1 MKKEIAMKRGSLFPS
16 AWFALTALIWT
27 FISPAPA
34 VAETAAW
41 KVATVHGINRFAIES
56 DGTALRYQPQ
66 PTAEASLWYWH
77 ENNGYP
83 ANILATHPTATG
95 PANHPD
101 GKTADP
107 VRAGCRTFAVTDVAV
122 GQKLNAL
129 KLVFDYQ
136 TALGYTTINF
146 FITDGAGN
154 FAIFAPTSQ
163 GLAAVAQT
171 EVLDETWSRMTLDL
185 TRSDISDDA
194 QCAIYEN
201 NVPPAGDP
209 FASKRWGDIK
219 NMTIAGMYDYQ
230 RSPTGGWG
238 AWGTMFSAINRVGVS
253 ALSNGYGLALIWGD
267 TVGGA
272 VYPFQER
279 VIRNVTVT
287 FGGTDYVASFES
299 AQIPSRWVNPAYNSS
314 TPGWG
319 VTAFATIQSAI
330 NAATAGDTISVA
342 AGVYPERIVVDKS
355 VALKGASAGIS
366 KFGYVVPPSY
376 AYDPNTES
384 IIRPADGQAG
394 VVVNITAPAVT
405 VDGFIIAN
413 EHATTSGDRDLVALS
428 NQNIDYTDVQLINN
442 VIGPNQNTADPAANK
457 GRMGISVYGP
467 SASKVKLTIRGNKI
481 FDANGDGCGIL
492 LLGPSVPQGNPDLGQ
507 TVPGTENGWTGKYSG
522 SVIEEN
528 EIEGNHRSGIELAGG
543 CDGGTDP
550 ANYLKIINNTIKG
563 QGMDTGDAP
572 ANLKYGHGIVII
584 RTGSTTTY
592 PEGRGAC
599 NVLIAGNAIQ
609 NNEKS
614 GIYIGPKS
622 KNIEITGNQLVNNG
636 NAGAP
641 FGLWDGI
648 RIDLNESYHSGALQV
663 LDFLEDIEISGNVI
677 SGNGDFGVRVIETPS
692 LGAVNA
698 AFNWWGAA
706 NGPGTVG
713 PGSGDK
719 VSANVDF
726 SPWWGNETMTQYG
739 AVWVDDDFN
748 SSTPGW
754 GEYKFAKIQDGVNAV
769 ASGGTVHVAAGTY
782 VENVVT
788 TVPLAI
794 VGAGQSTVVAPAG
807 GTAIALAAG
816 TDAARRSVLRNLRVQ
831 GAGTGIAAGGFT
843 TLDGVTS
850 TGHSSYGI
858 NLASGQDLIVTGCHF
873 DGNAVG
879 LKLSSSASFSHITIS
894 GSSFDNNTQHGWYSD
909 ASSSVKPDLD
919 AIAITATS
927 FSGNGLKGFYTE
939 RLSNA
944 TFDNLTVRDNAN
956 SSAYAWGAGVDVNLK
971 WKAYSGIT
979 IRNSS
984 FANNGRGSA
993 NGVALT
999 IKARDDG
1006 STYGAIPATLDGVT
1020 VTGCDFDANERDIY
1034 FGEPAKNNAG
1044 PTGVAVSRCRFP
1056 NPAVAALLNHSQ
1068 AVVNGERN
1076 YWGHA
1081 TGPTHASNPG
1091 GAGSAIGDRVTY
1103 SPWYADVAL
1112 TLLATADSFEDRDV
1126 AQGQTETFDDLYVG
1140 AGATWTV
1147 RGTLEVTGKLT
1158 IAEGGSIEVI
1168 DGELVLGAAGG
1179 GTHTMAGT
1187 FVVYNSFGSIEIL
1200 EDTEFSGDALM
1211 LISDIHVADGVTLT
1225 VSGSLI
1231 LDGCTVDCL
1240 DAGGR
1245 FAIEVVSG
1253 GTLTMERTQLFD
1265 ADLTLEGNGSL
1276 VRNNQL
1282 TNVAATVNAG
1292 AANNAVYHNVFLGT
1306 TALTDNGTGT
1316 ITTLDGWGNVASLA
1330 ATQNDLALALTLTG
1344 LGPNRTLDAAGN
1356 LYVQPGD
1363 LVRLNL
1369 NVAKLLDKI
1378 QGVEAMLGFN
1388 NDYFDPSLP
1397 SSLGGVAPWIYELH
1411 NLWATDGA
1419 YGKIDTAI
1427 GLDFAYPDPEGTSSD
1442 STVAAIALQTRA
1454 LEGVTQVYFRPRLP
1468 DDHPLVGNRL
1478 TGFKGVATFVF
1489 QPFTLNTGYIT
1500 VDGTDPL
1507 IDNFTATQ
1515 TQEGGAVDVFGAGA
1529 IAHQGTVAFTVDATD
1544 ALAGIDDADVILTL
1558 TLQSDPGVT
1567 LTAALAGKTTVE
1579 VGGVSWTRYTFTT
1592 EIVAATR
1599 NGTYDAAVKVLDR
1612 SGNVSDELVGAFTV
1626 QKNQVSVTVELQGG
1640 AAGPFTRDV
1649 VFTAANAALGELK
1662 VWTKTVSFT
1671 DGVGTVTLLEA
1682 PDGMAFLDAKTDW
1695 TLRVRVACAPDG
1707 DGQSVADFAGANQL
1721 PGGDLNGDNRA
1732 NMLDYSILRYFWFTA
1747 EPRADITGN
1756 GNVDLLDFNILK
1768 ANWYGAGAPAAI
1780 K

>member
-1 MKKEIAMKRGSLFPS
+1 MKGRIVRAATAAAVGWLTLAAARAAVLNVPGDYATIQAAINAAAAGDTIQVAAGDYDQGPIALNKAVTLEGPNAGRAGGDAGRAPEARIVNSKITVTAAAILDGFEVFQTDNTADAVLVQAAATIRNTVIRRMGVTAGVVARGITTAVGTNGFLIERNLFTGDSSGGFFSGHKTWNSGLWLNGGAGRVADNVFENCRTAINADDFNAGLELTGNTFRTSGTYVAFGGTTPTAGAFAIAGNEFFFDWADPATNWLPS
-16 AWFALTALIWT
+16 AMVNN
-27 FISPAPA
+27 SN
-34 VAETAAW
+34 VA
-41 KVATVHGINRFAIES
+41 
-56 DGTALRYQPQ
+56 
-66 PTAEASLWYWH
+66 
-77 ENNGYP
+77 
-83 ANILATHPTATG
+83 
-95 PANHPD
+95 
-101 GKTADP
+101 
-107 VRAGCRTFAVTDVAV
+107 AGFR
-122 GQKLNAL
+122 
-129 KLVFDYQ
+129 
-136 TALGYTTINF
+136 
-146 FITDGAGN
+146 
-154 FAIFAPTSQ
+154 
-163 GLAAVAQT
+163 
-171 EVLDETWSRMTLDL
+171 LDL
-185 TRSDISDDA
+185 TG
-194 QCAIYEN
+194 N
-201 NVPPAGDP
+201 
-209 FASKRWGDIK
+209 
-219 NMTIAGMYDYQ
+219 
-230 RSPTGGWG
+230 
-238 AWGTMFSAINRVGVS
+238 
-253 ALSNGYGLALIWGD
+253 
-267 TVGGA
+267 
-272 VYPFQER
+272 
-279 VIRNVTVT
+279 T
-287 FGGTDYVASFES
+287 FGGIATADLADGQKFQIEARMYHRGRSGRNGVVDYVAGE
-299 AQIPSRWVNPAYNSS
+299 QIVM
-314 TPGWG
+314 PG
-319 VTAFATIQSAI
+319 TTIQSAV
-330 NAATAGDTISVA
+330 NA
-342 AGVYPERIVVDKS
+342 
-355 VALKGASAGIS
+355 ASAG
-366 KFGYVVPPSY
+366 
-376 AYDPNTES
+376 
-384 IIRPADGQAG
+384 
-394 VVVNITAPAVT
+394 
-405 VDGFIIAN
+405 
-413 EHATTSGDRDLVALS
+413 
-428 NQNIDYTDVQLINN
+428 
-442 VIGPNQNTADPAANK
+442 
-457 GRMGISVYGP
+457 
-467 SASKVKLTIRGNKI
+467 
-481 FDANGDGCGIL
+481 
-492 LLGPSVPQGNPDLGQ
+492 Q
-507 TVPGTENGWTGKYSG
+507 TV
-522 SVIEEN
+522 
-528 EIEGNHRSGIELAGG
+528 
-543 CDGGTDP
+543 
-550 ANYLKIINNTIKG
+550 
-563 QGMDTGDAP
+563 
-572 ANLKYGHGIVII
+572 
-584 RTGSTTTY
+584 
-592 PEGRGAC
+592 
-599 NVLIAGNAIQ
+599 
-609 NNEKS
+609 
-614 GIYIGPKS
+614 
-622 KNIEITGNQLVNNG
+622 
-636 NAGAP
+636 
-641 FGLWDGI
+641 
-648 RIDLNESYHSGALQV
+648 
-663 LDFLEDIEISGNVI
+663 
-677 SGNGDFGVRVIETPS
+677 RV
-692 LGAVNA
+692 
-698 AFNWWGAA
+698 
-706 NGPGTVG
+706 GPGT
-713 PGSGDK
+713 
-719 VSANVDF
+719 
-726 SPWWGNETMTQYG
+726 
-739 AVWVDDDFN
+739 
-748 SSTPGW
+748 
-754 GEYKFAKIQDGVNAV
+754 FA
-769 ASGGTVHVAAGTY
+769 
-782 VENVVT
+782 ENVVT

-1649 VFTAANAALGELK
+1649 VFTATDAGGGVLKTWTRSVEFTSGLGA
-1662 VWTKTVSFT
+1662 T
-1671 DGVGTVTLLEA
+1671 TLLEA
-1682 PDGMAFLDAKTDW
+1682 PDGMARLSAKTAW
-1695 TLRVRVACAPDG
+1695 NLRTRLACAADG
-1707 DGQSVADFAGANQL
+1707 NGQAVADFTGASL
-1721 PGGDLNGDNRA
+1721 LRGGDLDGNNQVDMR
-1732 NMLDYSILRYFWFTA
+1732 DYAILRYDWYSTVPEQIF
-1747 EPRADITGN
+1747 RSDITGN
-1756 GNVDLLDFNILK
+1756 EAIDLLDYNVLK
-1768 ANWYGAGAPAAI
+1768 ANWYTLGDSL
-1780 K
+1780 